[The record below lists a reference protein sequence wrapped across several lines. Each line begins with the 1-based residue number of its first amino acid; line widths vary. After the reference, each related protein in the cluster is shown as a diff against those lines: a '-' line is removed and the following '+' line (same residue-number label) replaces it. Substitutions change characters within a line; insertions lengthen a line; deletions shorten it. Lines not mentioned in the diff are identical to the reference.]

1 MTTLLEESI
10 DKRAHSPLTWLLSR
24 QIFWVFVAA
33 VVAVTALSLATD
45 TFATQRN
52 LFNVT
57 RNFAFVG
64 IVALGMTAVIITGG
78 IDLSVGSIVCLA
90 GIMLGVVMN
99 AGYSIWAGVGAALLT
114 SLAIGALNGVLI
126 AYVRMPPFVI
136 TLGMLAI
143 ARSLAMV
150 VSNNRMVYDFGPD
163 QAKLLALGGGT
174 TLGVANPVIALTVLA
189 LITGYLFRWTQWGRH
204 VFAIGGN
211 EQAAMLAGV
220 RVNRVKV
227 GVYMVSALPAG
238 ITAVLEVGWLGA
250 VTTNLGQS
258 MELAVI
264 AAAVIGGANLSGGT
278 GTAFGAVIG
287 AALIEVIRNS
297 LLLLGVDAFWQGTFV
312 GSFIVL
318 AVMFDKLK
326 GSLTESREWLFSG
339 PPLIVDV
346 EATADHLPADDGAR
360 RHEGVEHDQ
369 RRRDHQHACIP
380 SDTLTTISN

>member
-10 DKRAHSPLTWLLSR
+10 DKRGHSPLTWLLSR
-24 QIFWVFVAA
+24 QTFWVFVAA

-45 TFATQRN
+45 TFATQTN

-99 AGYSIWAGVGAALLT
+99 AGYSIWVGVGAALLT
-114 SLAIGALNGVLI
+114 SLVIGALNGVLI

-174 TLGVANPVIALTVLA
+174 TLGVANPVIALIVLA

-211 EQAAMLAGV
+211 EQAAVLAGV
-220 RVNRVKV
+220 RVNRIKV
-227 GVYMVSALPAG
+227 GVYMVSALTAG

-264 AAAVIGGANLSGGT
+264 AAAVIGGANLSGGS

-297 LLLLGVDAFWQGTFV
+297 LLLLGIDAFWQGTFV

-326 GSLTESREWLFSG
+326 GSLNE
-339 PPLIVDV
+339 
-346 EATADHLPADDGAR
+346 
-360 RHEGVEHDQ
+360 
-369 RRRDHQHACIP
+369 
-380 SDTLTTISN
+380 

>member
-1 MTTLLEESI
+1 MTTMLEESI
-10 DKRAHSPLTWLLSR
+10 DQRTHTPLTWLLSR
-24 QIFWVFVAA
+24 QTFWVFAAA
-33 VVAVTALSLATD
+33 VVAGTALSLATD
-45 TFATQRN
+45 TFATQAN

-64 IVALGMTAVIITGG
+64 IIALGMTAVIITGG
-78 IDLSVGSIVCLA
+78 IDLSVGSVVCLA
-90 GIMLGVVMN
+90 GIILGVVMN
-99 AGYSIWAGVGAALLT
+99 AGYSIWVGVGAALLT

-126 AYVRMPPFVI
+126 AYMRMPPFVI

-150 VSNNRMVYDFGPD
+150 ASNNRMVYDFGPD

-174 TLGVANPVIALTVLA
+174 TLGVANPVIALTLLA

-211 EQAAMLAGV
+211 EQAAMAAGV
-220 RVNRVKV
+220 RVNRIKV
-227 GVYMVSALPAG
+227 GVYMVSALTAG
-238 ITAVLEVGWLGA
+238 IAAVLEVGWLGA

-258 MELAVI
+258 MELTVI

-297 LLLLGVDAFWQGTFV
+297 LLLLGVDTLWQGTFV

-318 AVMFDKLK
+318 AVMFDKFK
-326 GSLTESREWLFSG
+326 GSLTE
-339 PPLIVDV
+339 
-346 EATADHLPADDGAR
+346 
-360 RHEGVEHDQ
+360 
-369 RRRDHQHACIP
+369 
-380 SDTLTTISN
+380 

>member
-10 DKRAHSPLTWLLSR
+10 DRRTHSPLTWLLSR
-24 QIFWVFVAA
+24 QTFWVFVAA
-33 VVAVTALSLATD
+33 AVAVGALSLATD

-64 IVALGMTAVIITGG
+64 IIALGMTAVIITGG
-78 IDLSVGSIVCLA
+78 IDLSVGSVVCLA
-90 GIMLGVVMN
+90 GMMLGVVMN

-126 AYVRMPPFVI
+126 AYVRMPPFVV

-150 VSNNRMVYDFGPD
+150 ASNNRMVYDFGPD

-174 TLGVANPVIALTVLA
+174 TLGVANPVIALVVLA

-211 EQAAMLAGV
+211 EQAATLAGV
-220 RVNRVKV
+220 RVNRIKV
-227 GVYMVSALPAG
+227 GVYMISALTAG
-238 ITAVLEVGWLGA
+238 IAAVLEVGWLGA

-264 AAAVIGGANLSGGT
+264 AAAVIGGADLSGGT
-278 GTAFGAVIG
+278 GTALGAVIG

-326 GSLTESREWLFSG
+326 GSLAE
-339 PPLIVDV
+339 
-346 EATADHLPADDGAR
+346 
-360 RHEGVEHDQ
+360 
-369 RRRDHQHACIP
+369 
-380 SDTLTTISN
+380 

>member
-1 MTTLLEESI
+1 MTTLLEGSI
-10 DKRAHSPLTWLLSR
+10 DRRTYSPLTWLLSR
-24 QIFWVFVAA
+24 QTFWVFVAA
-33 VVAVTALSLATD
+33 AVAVLALSLATD
-45 TFATQRN
+45 TFATQKN

-64 IVALGMTAVIITGG
+64 IIALGMTAVIITGG

-90 GIMLGVVMN
+90 GIVLGVVMN

-114 SLAIGALNGVLI
+114 SLAIGALNGALI
-126 AYVRMPPFVI
+126 AYVRMPPFVV
-136 TLGMLAI
+136 TLGVLAI

-150 VSNNRMVYDFGPD
+150 ASNNRMVYEFGPD
-163 QAKLLALGGGT
+163 QEKLLALGGGT
-174 TLGVANPVIALTVLA
+174 TLGVANPVIALAILA
-189 LITGYLFRWTQWGRH
+189 LIAGYVFRWTQWGRH

-211 EQAAMLAGV
+211 EQAATLAGV
-220 RVNRVKV
+220 RVNRIKV
-227 GVYMVSALPAG
+227 GVYMISALTAG
-238 ITAVLEVGWLGA
+238 IAAVLEVGWLGA

-326 GSLTESREWLFSG
+326 GSLAE
-339 PPLIVDV
+339 
-346 EATADHLPADDGAR
+346 
-360 RHEGVEHDQ
+360 
-369 RRRDHQHACIP
+369 
-380 SDTLTTISN
+380 

>member
-1 MTTLLEESI
+1 MTALLEESI
-10 DKRAHSPLTWLLSR
+10 DARTHSPLTWLLSR
-24 QIFWVFVAA
+24 QTFWVFVAA
-33 VVAVTALSLATD
+33 AVAVVALSLATD

-64 IVALGMTAVIITGG
+64 IIALGMTAVIITGG
-78 IDLSVGSIVCLA
+78 IDLSVGSILCLA
-90 GIMLGVVMN
+90 GMVLGVVMN
-99 AGYSIWAGVGAALLT
+99 AGYSVWAGVGAALLT
-114 SLAIGALNGVLI
+114 SLATGALNGVLI
-126 AYVRMPPFVI
+126 AYVRMPPFVV

-150 VSNNRMVYDFGPD
+150 ASNNRMVYDFGPD

-174 TLGVANPVIALTVLA
+174 TLRVANPVIALVVLA

-211 EQAAMLAGV
+211 EQAATLAGV
-220 RVNRVKV
+220 HVNRIKV
-227 GVYMVSALPAG
+227 GVYMISALTAG

-264 AAAVIGGANLSGGT
+264 AAAVIGGANLSGGA
-278 GTAFGAVIG
+278 GTALGAIIG

-312 GSFIVL
+312 GGFIVL
-318 AVMFDKLK
+318 AVMFDKLR
-326 GSLTESREWLFSG
+326 GSLAE
-339 PPLIVDV
+339 
-346 EATADHLPADDGAR
+346 
-360 RHEGVEHDQ
+360 
-369 RRRDHQHACIP
+369 
-380 SDTLTTISN
+380 